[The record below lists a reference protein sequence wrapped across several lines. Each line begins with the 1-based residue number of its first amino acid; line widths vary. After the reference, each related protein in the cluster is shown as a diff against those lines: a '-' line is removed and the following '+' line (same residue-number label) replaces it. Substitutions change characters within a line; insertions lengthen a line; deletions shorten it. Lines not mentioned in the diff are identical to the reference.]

1 MIQSNRKLQEK
12 TNSQDVLQSN
22 SKSWEQP
29 NAQEIKL
36 LGLNINL
43 HDNVMGSEMEYS
55 ANFPAYNP

>member
-1 MIQSNRKLQEK
+1 MQFNRKLQEK
-12 TNSQDVLQSN
+12 TNLQDVIQSN

-43 HDNVMGSEMEYS
+43 HDNVMGSEMGHS
-55 ANFPAYNP
+55 ANFPDYNP